1 MRRMARL
8 NPFRRAR
15 ADAPATEFDRLLRQ
29 HIPAFYRCAHR
40 WTGAP
45 DRAEDLV
52 QELLVRLYPR
62 LDELRE
68 LDSLRPWAMRVMYR
82 IFVDRLRRERSSPVQ
97 FGMEAADNSP
107 DEDALELAD
116 DSEEPSRLV
125 ERQLTHERILA
136 AWAQLGEEHRVL
148 LSMHDVEGY
157 TLVELSAIVS
167 APLGTL
173 KSRLHRARAR
183 LRELLATE
191 RISDLDRV

>member
-1 MRRMARL
+1 MARL

-15 ADAPATEFDRLLRQ
+15 ADTAPAAEFDRLLRQ

-40 WTGAP
+40 WTGTA

-62 LDELRE
+62 LAELRE
-68 LDSLRPWAMRVMYR
+68 VDRPRPWAMRVMYR
-82 IFVDRLRRERSSPVQ
+82 IFVDQLRRERSSPVQ
-97 FGMEAADNSP
+97 FGMEVAGNSP
-107 DEDALELAD
+107 SDEDEVELAD
-116 DSEEPSRLV
+116 DSEEPARLV
-125 ERQLTHERILA
+125 EQQLTHERILS

-148 LSMHDVEGY
+148 LSMHDIEGY
-157 TLVELSAIVS
+157 TLVELSTIVA

-183 LRELLATE
+183 MRELLATE
-191 RISDLDRV
+191 RISDFDRV